1 MGSKSYSELVSI
13 PSYEERFQYL
23 KMGGVVGNE
32 TFGSRRYLNQAL
44 YTSKDWLMFK
54 SRMIIRDS
62 LGGDYCCDLAMPSK
76 EITGM
81 VILHHINPVSIEDIL
96 NRSPAIFDPE
106 NVVCVCHRT
115 HEAIHYGDESLLI
128 KDPVV
133 RRPNDTCPW
142 R

>member
-23 KMGGVVGNE
+23 KVGGVVGNE

-62 LGGDYCCDLAMPSK
+62 LGEDYCCDLAMPSK